1 MTNVAVLDIEMRAKT
16 STFDRNVTQAG
27 NKVQQFGKRAK
38 MARAETSKMEA
49 GFRRASNAVAILD
62 GPFGGVSSRLSGVA
76 AGFATVGVAGTAAG
90 LAIAAAGAV
99 IGKGVG
105 VLAETERQ
113 LLRTEALLKSTG
125 NASGQTVRVLD
136 QQARAVALAT
146 LASTEGI
153 RDAQAVLLTFKSV
166 GGETFN
172 RTIRLA
178 QDMAAVINTDAKS
191 AVMQLGKALEDP
203 TKGLTALTKAGVSFT
218 EAEKNKIKALAE
230 SGGLL
235 KAQTILLDKIAGQFG
250 GAAQKEAEGYAGAVD
265 TLGHRFSDLAESL
278 ARVTGASSFTQRAM
292 NGWSEIFKR
301 LNEATMPDKVED
313 LFGRR
318 IELLG
323 ELGKAQDHLGEFGD
337 FKSLPDLPIPGV
349 LDKGDWRDAQY
360 EVTRLNKEI
369 AKIDKLMQGQIGA
382 NDKIISQ
389 EKEAYDKMI
398 KHREEMERQA
408 KEAKKLAELEERRL
422 KAQKESLQLAKS
434 RGAKGTSLYSKLFAE
449 DEKEPKNYTRNFNF
463 ESEAK
468 SAKKFID
475 SGSTLAAE
483 QFIDRAQASYVAS
496 KNYGWASNYDL
507 QGMKDVVLLLREQ
520 AGLDYKDP
528 DKDSRTSGP
537 ADSKEGGK
545 SLLEVTRE
553 NGDKLTL
560 VSESSAEMTKKV
572 EEYLEVQR
580 QAIQGASKQSGPTKK
595 FVLELAVPGKN
606 KNLSITAETKD
617 EFESSIAN
625 LLEGAASGL

>member
-1 MTNVAVLDIEMRAKT
+1 
-16 STFDRNVTQAG
+16 
-27 NKVQQFGKRAK
+27 
-38 MARAETSKMEA
+38 
-49 GFRRASNAVAILD
+49 
-62 GPFGGVSSRLSGVA
+62 
-76 AGFATVGVAGTAAG
+76 
-90 LAIAAAGAV
+90 
-99 IGKGVG
+99 
-105 VLAETERQ
+105 
-113 LLRTEALLKSTG
+113 
-125 NASGQTVRVLD
+125 
-136 QQARAVALAT
+136 
-146 LASTEGI
+146 
-153 RDAQAVLLTFKSV
+153 
-166 GGETFN
+166 
-172 RTIRLA
+172 
-178 QDMAAVINTDAKS
+178 
-191 AVMQLGKALEDP
+191 
-203 TKGLTALTKAGVSFT
+203 
-218 EAEKNKIKALAE
+218 
-230 SGGLL
+230 
-235 KAQTILLDKIAGQFG
+235 
-250 GAAQKEAEGYAGAVD
+250 
-265 TLGHRFSDLAESL
+265 
-278 ARVTGASSFTQRAM
+278 
-292 NGWSEIFKR
+292 
-301 LNEATMPDKVED
+301 MPDKVED